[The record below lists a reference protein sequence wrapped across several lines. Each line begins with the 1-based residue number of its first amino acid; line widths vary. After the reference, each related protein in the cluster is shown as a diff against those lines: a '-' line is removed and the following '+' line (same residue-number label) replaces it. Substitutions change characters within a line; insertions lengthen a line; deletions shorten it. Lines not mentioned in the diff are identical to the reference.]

1 MSGATAGGERPRLLV
16 VDDDEVVRGLL
27 ARILGGGCYELREAE
42 SGEAALEALAEEGA
56 DLVLS
61 DLQMPGMNG
70 LELLQRAKALDDTT
84 GFIILTGAGT
94 LENAIE
100 ALRLQADDYLLKPFN
115 ADEVELSVARALRH
129 RGLVRENRYYQR
141 HLEERVAEQA
151 RKLED
156 LFVDAL
162 YSLANAVEARDDYT
176 GNHVE
181 RVARYAVATGRE
193 LGLEGEEIRH
203 LWVGALLHD
212 IGKVA
217 VPDHILKKPGRLT
230 PEEYAVMQRH
240 PELGGRIME
249 RSPFLRPALP
259 AVLHHQECW
268 DGSGYPAG
276 LRGEEVSLQG
286 RIVAVVDTFDAIV
299 TSRPYR
305 EARTRE
311 EAVAEIER
319 CAGTQF
325 DPTVV
330 AAFRRALEQGF
341 PEDPAAP
348 RLRPGAA
355 GEPVTA
361 PGGG

>member
-1 MSGATAGGERPRLLV
+1 MSGAHGVEERPKLLV
-16 VDDDEVVRGLL
+16 VDDDAGVRVLL
-27 ARILGGGCYELREAE
+27 ARILGGGCYDLREAE
-42 SGEAALEALAEEGA
+42 SGEAALEALAGEGA

-70 LELLQRAKALDDTT
+70 LELLQRVKALDDTT

-94 LENAIE
+94 LENAVE

-115 ADEVELSVARALRH
+115 VDEVELSVRRALSH
-129 RGLVRENRYYQR
+129 RRLLRENRYYQR
-141 HLEERVAEQA
+141 HLEERVAAQA
-151 RKLED
+151 RELED

-162 YSLANAVEARDDYT
+162 FSLASAVEARDDYT
-176 GNHVE
+176 GNHVD

-193 LGLEGEEIRH
+193 LGLAGEEIRH

-212 IGKVA
+212 VGKVA
-217 VPDHILKKPGRLT
+217 VPDDILKKPGKLT
-230 PEEYAVMQRH
+230 PEEYAVMKRH

-249 RSPFLRPALP
+249 RSAFLRPALP
-259 AVLHHQECW
+259 AVLHHQERW
-268 DGSGYPAG
+268 DGAGYPAG
-276 LRGEEVSLQG
+276 LRGEEISLQG

-299 TSRPYR
+299 SSRPYR
-305 EARTRE
+305 RERTEA

-325 DPTVV
+325 DPAVV
-330 AAFRRALEQGF
+330 AAFRVALEKGF

-348 RLRPGAA
+348 RLRPGALTPPA
-355 GEPVTA
+355 G
-361 PGGG
+361 G